1 MHEKRIEIRWRD
13 MDALGHVNNGV
24 YLSYLEEARDEWL
37 DRVLG
42 QGGQSWGYVLA
53 RVEVDFRRELAQAD
67 DAVIVR
73 IALLR
78 IGTSSLRTREEIL
91 TPDGMLAAAAEA
103 VLVARDLDGG
113 GSRPLS
119 PEERERLELELR

>member
-53 RVEVDFRRELAQAD
+53 RVEIDFRRELAQAD
-67 DAVIVR
+67 DAVLVR

-91 TPDGMLAAAAEA
+91 TPDGVLAAAAEA
-103 VLVARDLDGG
+103 VLVARDLEGG

>member
-67 DAVIVR
+67 DAVLVR

-103 VLVARDLDGG
+103 VLVARDLEGG